1 MNQSVIN
8 KSANKNK
15 IIRIKPGDLPISCPI
30 DELSAW
36 SSHPRVFLELDS
48 NGEAHCQYCGTQY
61 ILDNQ

>member
-15 IIRIKPGDLPISCPI
+15 IIRIESSDLPISCPS
-30 DELSAW
+30 DGDSAW
-36 SSHPRVFLELDS
+36 SSHPRIFLELDS
-48 NGEAHCQYCGTQY
+48 NGEAHCQYCGTEY

>member
-8 KSANKNK
+8 KSADKNK
-15 IIRIKPGDLPISCPI
+15 IIRIKSSDLPLSCPN

-48 NGEAHCQYCGTQY
+48 NGEASCQYCGAQY
-61 ILDNQ
+61 VLDD